1 MTQPPLTLNRL
12 SRRGFLGAS
21 AGAALAV
28 TLGPG
33 ARPAAAA
40 AGTGNGRLIPA
51 GKVGTILF
59 TQRDAVGRPGI
70 AAGSALLGHVGQP
83 GMESPEDLGPLVP
96 LPGGFLEVFEFLAS
110 VGIKQIEFA
119 GLGQNAANPGGT
131 APNLGSVNNP
141 ANLYANRA
149 AYLNYVRTLRT
160 FLDDT
165 GLEAIGNHGYI
176 PNSWP
181 GPGSPSTGG
190 APAGTM
196 NQYESDRWQLELEA
210 ATILGMPFTG
220 TGNDPTSANNRTK
233 EAWDLAAEKWMA
245 LNNLADSWGL
255 SVYPHNHSPAYNFL
269 QDGPTVT
276 ITQDRLTGNPITPTQ
291 VRGESGIRLMEY
303 YLQTTDPGLCYIELD
318 IYWAHVAQHQ
328 HRWYYDWDG
337 VRRELVFDP
346 TAYTAANTN
355 RIPLYHAKDGDRTA
369 DPVGVGNG
377 YDFVPFR
384 DPRSD
389 IDYEYFLSNQGAK
402 GFHNPNYEQDNA
414 PGGPADPGRSL
425 RYSRWSAEQMNAI
438 R

>member
-1 MTQPPLTLNRL
+1 MTQPRTSLN
-12 SRRGFLGAS
+12 RRGFLGLS
-21 AGAALAV
+21 AGAALAMTV
-28 TLGPG
+28 GTG
-33 ARPAAAA
+33 APPAAAGA
-40 AGTGNGRLIPA
+40 AAGNGRLIPA

-59 TQRDAVGRPGI
+59 TQRDAVSRAGI
-70 AAGSALLGHVGQP
+70 ASGTPLLGHVGEP
-83 GMESPEDLGPLVP
+83 GMQSPEDLGPLVP

-110 VGIKQIEFA
+110 VGMKQIEFA
-119 GLGQNAANPGGT
+119 GFGQNGANPGGA
-131 APNLGSVNNP
+131 APSLGSLTNNP
-141 ANLYANRA
+141 GNLYANRA
-149 AYLNYVRTLRT
+149 AYLAYIRTLRG

-165 GLEAIGNHGYI
+165 GLEAIGSHGYI
-176 PNSWP
+176 PTSWP
-181 GPGSPSTGG
+181 GPGSPATGG

-196 NQYESDRWQLELEA
+196 NQWESDRWQVELEA

-220 TGNDPTSANNRTK
+220 TGNDPTNASNRTK

-269 QDGPTVT
+269 QDGPLVT
-276 ITQDRLTGNPITPTQ
+276 ITQDRVTGDPITPTQ
-291 VRGESGIRLMEY
+291 VRGESGTRLMEY
-303 YLQTTDPGLCYIELD
+303 YLQTTDPGLCSIELD
-318 IYWAHVAQHQ
+318 VYWAHVAQHQ

-369 DPVGVGNG
+369 EPLGVGNG
-377 YDFVPFR
+377 YNFIPFQ

-389 IDYEYFLSNQGAK
+389 IDYQGFLRGQGAK

-414 PGGPADPGRSL
+414 PGNLVGDHGRSL
-425 RYSRWSAEQMNAI
+425 RYSRWSAEQMTAI